1 MRNSSRRSGV
11 ERSNSC
17 SPSREGRPA
26 SLRRPAPLAVVASEL
41 TLGATAYEGR
51 REASAG
57 WLGGLALSK
66 AIIYV
71 RRGLVIGTKTSSV
84 KKTPLASVL
93 LAASWR
99 GLAGAGSAH
108 ARHLHNHSTTQ
119 RASCAC
125 STIRAA
131 DPEAEQ
137 HRCSCGLR
145 FKIQEA
151 RSALSNTSR
160 RDGDL
165 HNNQALGGRNE
176 QGL

>member
-1 MRNSSRRSGV
+1 MKTLPRAPPSCNDVPCQQDTPRMGRGGHGV
-11 ERSNSC
+11 TQ
-17 SPSREGRPA
+17 GG
-26 SLRRPAPLAVVASEL
+26 V
-41 TLGATAYEGR
+41 G
-51 REASAG
+51 SA
-57 WLGGLALSK
+57 LGGLSRSK
-66 AIIYV
+66 ATIYV

-151 RSALSNTSR
+151 RSALSNASR